1 MIMMCRKQ
9 KKTINQIVHRSLLV
23 LFILF
28 LSSYAP
34 FIKAQTGKELRK
46 HVIIAIDQYPGAK
59 GDAIRK
65 ALPDASIMVPQIIK
79 VLDSLISD
87 SDYVSIVNYSIG
99 IRDCSWDDFTTNT
112 WSWERYEVFRLSLY
126 NMWGRISENHQNV
139 GDPFSL
145 LQGGKYYSFHSL
157 LNKNRE
163 NYSNKIFLLD
173 VSDEY
178 FNGGDNYRKEF
189 QDFYA
194 LSGKRFEY
202 DDFKNTLIKIN
213 QYYHFEY
220 QKEIL
225 IKKNGYEVKNSD
237 GYKYKFLL
245 YEVTPNQTTLN
256 SVLNYPAYLGI
267 HRVRGGY
274 RIEFDYN
281 NVTVDSLKS
290 HSSYKLHRL
299 EISPMKNGE
308 PIKTA
313 AFTEDAGHV
322 TMDIDGSDVS
332 GDLLKVEMRGWLEPK
347 DEIYSGLIM
356 NPYDEDFK
364 NLNVNL
370 SLPLNNDPKI
380 FGVIPLYDFMWWW
393 YPNDILRAVYIWDI
407 VLVLILILVMIYIQR
422 TLSKKMGL
430 YIPTNS
436 VISMNVKSARN
447 ESSVLVSE
455 FGIKNR
461 PKRLKNHKK

>member
-28 LSSYAP
+28 LSSYAL

-46 HVIIAIDQYPGAK
+46 HVIIALDRHPGNYP
-59 GDAIRK
+59 
-65 ALPDASIMVPQIIK
+65 LMDASIMVPRMNEILEDI
-79 VLDSLISD
+79 LSSEE
-87 SDYVSIVNYSIG
+87 DYVSVVNYSLG
-99 IRDCSWDDFTTNT
+99 INDSTFNKYTTCTVNWSSSKVFFVTMANYWPEVAYLLHSNEGAPCSMITG
-112 WSWERYEVFRLSLY
+112 S
-126 NMWGRISENHQNV
+126 
-139 GDPFSL
+139 
-145 LQGGKYYSFHSL
+145 KYYSFHALYKKNEGKGANRTYL
-157 LNKNRE
+157 LQVTDGVFNGDNDYKTEFQRGYKGIKGILDYAEFRETITSITE
-163 NYSNKIFLLD
+163 NYHFKLLK
-173 VSDEY
+173 EY
-178 FNGGDNYRKEF
+178 PIKG
-189 QDFYA
+189 
-194 LSGKRFEY
+194 EY
-202 DDFKNTLIKIN
+202 KA
-213 QYYHFEY
+213 
-220 QKEIL
+220 IL
-225 IKKNGYEVKNSD
+225 
-237 GYKYKFLL
+237 F
-245 YEVTPNQTTLN
+245 EVTPNQTTLN

-430 YIPTNS
+430 YIPTNN

-447 ESSVLVSE
+447 ESSVPVSE
-455 FGIKNR
+455 SGINNR
-461 PKRLKNHKK
+461 PKRLKNHEK